1 MLHKVIFLDR
11 DGVINRDSP
20 DYIKSLQEFEFL
32 PGSLEAL
39 RRLTE
44 HGFSCIVVTNQSAP
58 ARGLMAPEA
67 LNAIHRHMAAA
78 VAAAGGRIVDI
89 FICPHL
95 PDAECLCR
103 KPKPGLLHAAQR
115 KYRIDLSSAAM
126 VGDSA
131 KDIRCALAAGLKT
144 AILVRTGNGKHAEEE
159 LRAQGLVADFI
170 GEDLKQAADW
180 IIRQQPGG
188 FSKPARVTP

>member
-11 DGVINRDSP
+11 DGVINRDSS
-20 DYIKSLQEFEFL
+20 DYIKSLEEFEFL

-39 RRLTE
+39 HGLTG
-44 HGFSCIVVTNQSAP
+44 HGFSCIVVTNQSAL
-58 ARGLMAPEA
+58 ARGLMAPDA
-67 LNAIHRHMAAA
+67 LDAIHRHMVAA
-78 VAAAGGRIVDI
+78 VAAAGGRILDV

-95 PDAECLCR
+95 PADDCPCR

-115 KYRIDLSSAAM
+115 KYRIDFSSAAM
-126 VGDSA
+126 IGDSA
-131 KDIRCALAAGLKT
+131 KDIRCAVAAGVKT
-144 AILVRTGNGKHAEEE
+144 TILVRTGNGTHAERE
-159 LRAQGLVADFI
+159 LRAQGLLADFI

-188 FSKPARVTP
+188 SRGQAG